1 MQKYQRP
8 VKKVNV
14 QVGHVKSS
22 GKKSHVVPEIQPL
35 SKIVTNNPSNF
46 QKATKKPNGKG
57 YSKGNYGE
65 ETVLCRGSPKSSK
78 TSFSKASEDNFGI
91 PNLPDLE
98 EVDEASK
105 LNHPGLT
112 SNRSKPTSSNV
123 SLNSS
128 SEDDESM
135 NFLED
140 GNLAIFYKRN
150 PIAGNSIT
158 TDSSRGGRGRGRG
171 QRRKTNTGR
180 KSETAKSSSKT
191 R

>member
-1 MQKYQRP
+1 MP
-8 VKKVNV
+8 D
-14 QVGHVKSS
+14 
-22 GKKSHVVPEIQPL
+22 IQPL

-140 GNLAIFYKRN
+140 GNLAICYKRN

-158 TDSSRGGRGRGRG
+158 AENSRGNRGKSRGRGRGRG
-171 QRRKTNTGR
+171 QGRGRGKGR
-180 KSETAKSSSKT
+180 KSNIGRKT
-191 R
+191 IDAQKMKLVR